1 MQDILITM
9 RAARVNAGLTQ
20 EKASKMLGI
29 NADTLSRYEKDN
41 SRIPR
46 NIIAEIPKVYF
57 IDSDNIFFG
66 KETEFFRN
74 LSKENS
80 RENVET

>member
-1 MQDILITM
+1 MQITM

-20 EKASKMLGI
+20 EKASKRLGI

-41 SRIPR
+41 SKIPR

-57 IDSDNIFFG
+57 IDSDNIFG
-66 KETEFFRN
+66 KETEFFGIWLKRIQ
-74 LSKENS
+74 KKM
-80 RENVET
+80 